1 MNIHPQRFPDLE
13 AISLADLQAPIRSD
27 FQTSDE
33 LAAIGR
39 KLAVEK
45 SAKLL
50 NFGELRF
57 PDRLD
62 SNEQALLRNHA
73 AIAMAAHDKQM
84 ITPAAEWL
92 LDHHH
97 TIKENLRQVRRD
109 LPAKFFRQLPTIPFD
124 GAAELPRTF
133 ALTWHYVAHT
143 DSVFRPQTLTGI
155 VEGFQEAE
163 MLKIGEIW
171 AIPAILRYILL
182 ENLRRLSDRVDTSRR
197 MRDEANSFADM
208 LGSGIHAGTLGEVF
222 RAHEA
227 HTRDHSF
234 AAQLLYRL
242 REDAWSTSEALVWL
256 EQKLEERQS
265 DAEEVMISEHAK
277 ISTGNLTVG
286 NIIRSL
292 RHIDDFD
299 WTAWFEV
306 ISKVDVI
313 LRKASDFAA
322 LDAPSRNHYRTA
334 IETVA
339 RRSQKTEMET
349 AELALDM
356 ARMGALAAG
365 DDRRRGNVGYYLA
378 GDGLAALKTASHYKA
393 PFSERFGRAYRA
405 SGLFALVGP
414 TLGLAAAILAIGAW
428 FLLATSLT
436 APQIATLVA
445 LFALPALEAA
455 FAFYRALVFAVVRP
469 TFLPGYEFKSGVP
482 PMARTLVVIPCL
494 IPDRDTAAA
503 LTRNLEVHYLANPD
517 REIFFALLSD
527 WRDSD
532 VEETAAD
539 TELLAFARTEIDK
552 LAEKYAEVG
561 PRRFFLLHRRPLH
574 NPSEGVWMGWE
585 RKRGKLQELNLL
597 LRGDPDTT
605 FGVPDELPV
614 DIQYVLTLDSD
625 TRLPRDSARKLI
637 GKLAHPLNAP
647 SIDPATRRVSEGYG
661 ILQPRIT
668 PSLTTGD
675 EASIFQRVFS
685 RDRGLDPYVFAVSD
699 MYQDLFGEGS
709 FTGKGLYHV
718 DSFHAALDGRIT
730 ENTVL
735 SHDLLEGSFARSAL
749 VTDVVLIED
758 FPVRYLVETSRQH
771 RWVRGDWQLLPYIL
785 GTKPGVMPLSRFKMI
800 DNLRRSATPPVWL
813 ASSVLSW
820 CLLAPAQAALWQLGL
835 IIAFYVGPIVSLFAG
850 IVPRQVGMTAESHAR
865 TLLADLIDIL
875 AQISLHVAFMA
886 HNAALMTDAIVR
898 TLTRLLYSR
907 RHLIEWKT
915 TFEISSS
922 NSGSLASYCRLMWA
936 SPAIGLACIA
946 LVLLANPQN
955 EVIASVFGLIWIGA
969 PILAWWISQTLENE
983 DHLDV
988 SEDDVA
994 KLRVLGR
1001 QTWRFFET
1009 FVTREHNFLPPD
1021 NFQEVPVPLVAHR
1034 TSPTNIG
1041 LYLLSTITARDM
1053 GWIGFGDCIQR
1064 LEEALGTV
1072 ERMEK
1077 LNGHLYNWYDT
1088 RDLRI
1093 LHPHYVSSVD
1103 SGNLAGH
1110 LIVVSSTL
1118 KEWSE
1123 ALAVHMIGDLRGI
1136 ADTARILRETLADI
1150 PDGRR
1155 NIRPLRLRLH
1165 QTLEGFDET
1174 LRSCIREPQ
1183 FGSVRATGLS
1193 NVASEIE
1200 GFARDLASE
1209 LDGESPSLLVEW
1221 ASRLHANCDAHFAD
1235 TIFDRSHYR
1244 DLQARLRILGES
1256 ARMLAFGMDFGFLL
1270 NEERRLLSIGYN
1282 GEEHA
1287 LDESCYDLLASEARL
1302 TSLFAIAKG
1311 DLPSEHWFRL
1321 GRPVAIIK
1329 GRACLVS
1336 WSGSMF
1342 EYLMPPLVMHERQGG
1357 LLNQSNNLSIDRQ
1370 IAYGKS
1376 LGLPWGVSESA
1387 FNARDRELNYQ
1398 YHNFGVPGL
1407 GLKRELGS
1415 NVVIAPYAS
1424 LLASQFKP
1432 REAVANLARLA
1443 SIGAQG
1449 TYGYYDAIDFAET
1462 RLPEGKSSAI
1472 VRNYM
1477 AHHQGMSIAAIGNV
1491 VLNGR
1496 LRDRFHS
1503 DPVIEA
1509 AELLLQERAPR
1520 EIVAVR
1526 TPDASEPKSDT
1537 AADLVAAIKYRVI
1550 EDPVRARRS
1559 VAVISNGH
1567 YSLMMTAAGSGYSR
1581 WNGLD
1586 VVRWRA
1592 DPTMDEW
1599 GSYVFL
1605 RDVRSGDWW
1614 SATPAPRPFPGEVA
1628 KAVFADEKAEFHK
1641 VAGAIE
1647 SKLECL
1653 VATESDAEG
1662 RRLTIINNDTVERL
1676 IEVTSYGEVVL
1687 SSADS
1692 DAAHPA
1698 FSKMF
1703 VKTEIGASGDVI
1715 YASRNKRNPDE
1726 PDMHVA
1732 HLVGGSAGKR
1742 RVEAETDRRAFI
1754 GRGRDLATARAFDRG
1769 ARLEGHDGFTL
1780 DPVFALRRTVRLP
1793 PGTKASVVFWTFA
1806 APSRGEIETQV
1817 ARYRHAESFD
1827 HEAALSW
1834 TRSQV
1839 QFRHLDVDPGDAALF
1854 QRIASFL
1861 VYPDTR
1867 LRQVQTP
1874 GNVVTATQAALWPL
1888 SISGD
1893 FPIFALRI
1901 DNEGDLPIVQTS
1913 FRMQEY
1919 LRSRGVIADLVIIN
1933 ERTASYAQDMQHAID
1948 FMCENARRRGLSSGP
1963 AQHIFS
1969 VRKDLMDVSSYDAL
1983 ISAGRIVLHSRN
1995 GSISEQIERLE
2006 RLSGITDG
2014 KNRHSSSSG
2023 QPAKAPRASATV
2035 APVEDLSFWNGY
2047 GGFDRAGRDYV
2058 LRLKGGTSTPQP
2070 WINVIS
2076 NGSFGFHVA
2085 AEGAG
2090 FTWSN
2095 NSRDYQLTPWSNDP
2109 VVNRPGESFYIRD
2122 LRTGSS
2128 FSPFA
2133 AIGDDAG
2140 AVHEVRHGP
2149 GYSIFKVK
2157 TDGLEIA
2164 MTQIVAE
2171 MEPAKLMRLS
2181 VTNRS
2186 GHPRSLR
2193 VYAYVEWVLGNN
2205 RARTAPYIKTWHDA
2219 VANANAL
2226 MAQNPFSIENPKRTA
2241 FLAASRKL
2249 QSYTAARAEFL
2260 GSGTGTFAPFA
2271 VTEGLTLSNSLETAG
2286 DPCAAVA
2293 IDLVI
2298 QDGESAETLFLLGD
2312 VETAALAGPLIERL
2326 TGAGFDAEF
2335 EKTRVQWESFLG
2347 TLQVSTPDEAFDR
2360 MVNTWLPYQNLACRI
2375 RARSAFYQ
2383 ASGAFGFRDQLQDT
2397 LALMLQDPGLARAQ
2411 ILNAA
2416 SRQFPEGDVQHWWLP
2431 RSGAGVR
2438 TLISDDVVW
2447 LAYATA
2453 HYISVT
2459 GDRAI
2464 LDEQLGFLIGLEL
2477 GEKHESFQ
2485 QPVISENRSTLY
2497 DHCVRAL
2504 DLAISRTGGHGLSL
2518 ILGGDWNDGMN
2529 RVGIAGKGEST
2540 WLSWFL
2546 ISALKAMS
2554 PHAEERGDR
2563 LRAAAWAVHA
2573 QSLKAAIE
2581 TNAWDGDWYRRGY
2594 FDDGSPLGSS
2604 ESDECCIDSIAQ
2616 SWSVLSGAADASR
2629 AQKAMD
2635 SVKARLIDPEAGI
2648 VRLFTPPFEHSEQDP
2663 GYIKSYPPGVRENG
2677 GQYTHAAIWVAYA
2690 FARMGRADDAYQVFS
2705 MLNPVNHALSKED
2718 ADTYRVEPYVVAADI
2733 YGAGDRTG
2741 RGGWTWYT
2749 GSAGWLYRTAVEAI
2763 LGIRREG
2770 DRLRIDPSLPSAW
2783 PGFRARLVQDGTAYD
2798 IEVSR
2803 DQSGKPVIHIDGH
2816 LVENG
2821 VFPMRGTS
2829 QIAPTPAPSA

>member
-1 MNIHPQRFPDLE
+1 MNIHPQKM
-13 AISLADLQAPIRSD
+13 ADLASAPLSDQKAPIRSD

-39 KLAVEK
+39 RLAVEK
-45 SAKLL
+45 SASLQ

-62 SNEQALLRNHA
+62 SNEQALRRNHA
-73 AIAMAAHDKQM
+73 AIAGAAHKKQT

-109 LPAKFFRQLPTIPFD
+109 LPAKFFRQLPTIPVN
-124 GAAELPRTF
+124 GVTELPRTF

-143 DSVFRPQTLTGI
+143 DSAFRAQTLTGI
-155 VEGFQEAE
+155 VEGFQEVE
-163 MLKIGEIW
+163 MLTIGEIW
-171 AIPAILRYILL
+171 AIPAILRYVLL

-197 MRDEANSFADM
+197 MRDEANILADF
-208 LGSGIHAGTLGEVF
+208 LISNTNAGTLGPIF
-222 RAHEA
+222 SSHERR
-227 HTRDHSF
+227 TEDRSF
-234 AAQLLYRL
+234 VAQLLYRL
-242 REDAWSTSEALVWL
+242 REDTGSTSEALTWL
-256 EQKLEERQS
+256 EQKLEDRQS

-299 WTAWFEV
+299 WTAWFEE
-306 ISKVDVI
+306 ISKVDVT
-313 LRKASDFAA
+313 LREGSDFAA

-334 IETVA
+334 IEAIA
-339 RRSQKTEMET
+339 RRSLKTEMET

-356 ARMGALAAG
+356 ARKGALAAN
-365 DDRRRGNVGYYLA
+365 DDPRRGNVGYYLA
-378 GDGLAALKTASHYKA
+378 GDGLAELKRAANYKA
-393 PFSERFGRAYRA
+393 PVSERFGRAYRA
-405 SGLFALVGP
+405 SGLWALVAP
-414 TLGLAAAILAIGAW
+414 TLGLAAMILGLGAW
-428 FLLATSLT
+428 FLLATPLSTVQFAL
-436 APQIATLVA
+436 LLA

-455 FAFYRALVFAVVRP
+455 SAFYRALVFGIVQPA
-469 TFLPGYEFKSGVP
+469 FLPGYEFKSGVP
-482 PMARTLVVIPCL
+482 PTGRTLVVIPCL
-494 IPDRDTAAA
+494 IPDQDTVAA
-503 LTRNLEVHYLANPD
+503 LARNLEVHYLANPD
-517 REIFFALLSD
+517 QHIFFALLSD
-527 WRDSD
+527 WGDSD
-532 VEETAAD
+532 VEEAATD
-539 TELLAFARTEIDK
+539 SELLAFARTEIDT
-552 LAEKYAEVG
+552 LAEKYAAVG

-605 FGVPDELPV
+605 FGMPDELPA

-647 SIDPATRRVSEGYG
+647 SIDPATRRVREGYG

-718 DSFHAALDGRIT
+718 DAFHAALDGRIT

-758 FPVRYLVETSRQH
+758 FPVRYSVEAARQH

-785 GTKPGVMPLSRFKMI
+785 GIKPGVTPLSRFKMI

-813 ASSVLSW
+813 ASSLLSW
-820 CLLAPAQAALWQLGL
+820 CLLQPAQAVLWQLGL
-835 IIAFYVGPIVSLFAG
+835 IVAFYVGPIVSLFAG
-850 IVPRQVGMTAESHAR
+850 IVPRQVGVTPESHAR
-865 TLLADLIDIL
+865 TLLSDLIDIL
-875 AQISLHVAFMA
+875 AQISLHIAFMA
-886 HNAALMTDAIVR
+886 YNAALMGDAIVR
-898 TLTRLLYSR
+898 TLSRLLYSR
-907 RHLIEWKT
+907 KRLIEWKT
-915 TFEISSS
+915 TSEISST
-922 NSGSLASYCRLMWA
+922 NPGSLVHYYRLMWA
-936 SPAIGLACIA
+936 SPAIGIASLA
-946 LVLLANPQN
+946 LVLAANPQN
-955 EVIASVFGLIWIGA
+955 AVIAAVFGAVWLGA
-969 PILAWWISQTLENE
+969 PGLAWWISQTLENE
-983 DHLDV
+983 DRLDV
-988 SEDDVA
+988 SDDDVA
-994 KLRVLGR
+994 TLRALAR
-1001 QTWRFFET
+1001 RTWRFFET
-1009 FVTREHNFLPPD
+1009 FVTPESNFLPPD
-1021 NFQEVPVPLVAHR
+1021 NFQEVPAPLLAHR

-1041 LYLLSTITARDM
+1041 LYMLSTITARDM
-1053 GWIGFGDCIQR
+1053 GWIGIGDCAQR
-1064 LEEALGTV
+1064 LEDTLGTV

-1077 LNGHLYNWYDT
+1077 FRGHLYNWYDT
-1088 RDLRI
+1088 KDLRV
-1093 LHPHYVSSVD
+1093 LHPHYVSAVD

-1118 KEWSE
+1118 KAWSE
-1123 ALAVHMIGDLRGI
+1123 ALAVHLIGDVRGI
-1136 ADTARILRETLADI
+1136 GDSARIVRETLASL
-1150 PDGRR
+1150 PESRR
-1155 NIRPLRLRLH
+1155 NVRPLRRRLDNSL
-1165 QTLEGFDET
+1165 QRFEDT
-1174 LRSCIREPQ
+1174 LRSCLDEPQ
-1183 FGSVRATGLS
+1183 LTSVGAIGLATA
-1193 NVASEIE
+1193 ASEIE
-1200 GFARDLASE
+1200 ALARDLDRE
-1209 LDGESPSLLVEW
+1209 IGGESPSLLVEW
-1221 ASRLHANCDAHFAD
+1221 ASRLQADCDAHCAD
-1235 TIFDRSHYR
+1235 ALFDRSHYR
-1244 DLQARLRILGES
+1244 ALQARLGSLGER
-1256 ARMLAFGMDFGFLL
+1256 ARALAFDMDFGFLI
-1270 NEERRLLSIGYN
+1270 NTERRLLSIGYN

-1311 DLPSEHWFRL
+1311 DVPSEHWFRL
-1321 GRPVAIIK
+1321 GRPVTIIR
-1329 GRACLVS
+1329 GQACLVS

-1370 IAYGKS
+1370 VAYGNS

-1387 FNARDRELNYQ
+1387 FNARDREFNYQ

-1415 NVVIAPYAS
+1415 NVVISPYAS
-1424 LLASQFKP
+1424 LLASQFRP
-1432 REAVANLARLA
+1432 REAVANLSRLA
-1443 SIGAQG
+1443 SIGALG
-1449 TYGYYDAIDFAET
+1449 SYGYYDAVDFAEA
-1462 RLPEGKSSAI
+1462 RLPEGQSSAV

-1520 EIVAVR
+1520 EIVPVR
-1526 TPDASEPKSDT
+1526 TPDATEPKSDT
-1537 AADLVAAIKYRVI
+1537 GADLVAAVKYRVI
-1550 EDPVRARRS
+1550 EDPLGAKRS

-1567 YSLMMTAAGSGYSR
+1567 YSLMVTAAGSGYSR

-1586 VVRWRA
+1586 VTRWRA
-1592 DPTMDEW
+1592 DPTIDEW
-1599 GSYVFL
+1599 GSFLFL

-1614 SATPAPRPFPGEVA
+1614 SATPGPRPFAGETA
-1628 KAVFADEKAEFHK
+1628 RAVFADEKAEFHK

-1653 VATESDAEG
+1653 VATETDAEG
-1662 RRLTIINNDTVERL
+1662 RRLTIINNDTIERL
-1676 IEVTSYGEVVL
+1676 IEVTSYGELVL

-1692 DAAHPA
+1692 DVAHPA

-1703 VKTEIGASGDVI
+1703 VKTEIGTSGDVI
-1715 YASRNKRNPDE
+1715 YASRNKRNHDE
-1726 PDMHVA
+1726 PDIHCA
-1732 HLVGGSAGKR
+1732 HLVSGSGGR
-1742 RVEAETDRRAFI
+1742 TRVEAETDRRAFI
-1754 GRGRDLATARAFDRG
+1754 GRGRDLATARAFDKG
-1769 ARLEGHDGFTL
+1769 TRLGGHDGFTL
-1780 DPVFALRRTVRLP
+1780 DPIFALRRTVRLP
-1793 PGTKASVVFWTFA
+1793 PGMKASVVFWTFA
-1806 APSRGEIETQV
+1806 APSRADIETQV

-1839 QFRHLDVDPGDAALF
+1839 QFRHLDLGQGDASLF

-1861 VYPDTR
+1861 IYPDTS
-1867 LRQVQTP
+1867 LRQAQTP

-1901 DNEGDLPIVQTS
+1901 DNETDLPIVQTS

-1969 VRKDLMDVSSYDAL
+1969 VRKDLMEGTVYDAL
-1983 ISAGRIVLHSRN
+1983 ISAGRIVLHTRN

-2006 RLSGITDG
+2006 RLSGIEEG
-2014 KNRHSSSSG
+2014 EKRQPSSSG
-2023 QPAKAPRASATV
+2023 HTAAVRAPDASLIPA
-2035 APVEDLSFWNGY
+2035 EDLAFWNGY
-2047 GGFDRAGRDYV
+2047 GGFDRVGRDYV

-2076 NGSFGFHVA
+2076 NGSFGFHVD

-2095 NSRDYQLTPWSNDP
+2095 NSRDYQLTPWTNDP
-2109 VVNRPGESFYIRD
+2109 VINRPGESFYIRD
-2122 LRTGSS
+2122 LRTGRSS
-2128 FSPFA
+2128 SPFA
-2133 AIGDDAG
+2133 AIGRDPDTI
-2140 AVHEVRHGP
+2140 HEVRHGP
-2149 GYSIFKVK
+2149 GYSVFKAK

-2164 MTQIVAE
+2164 MTQIVAQD
-2171 MEPAKLMRLS
+2171 EPAKLMRLS

-2186 GHPRSLR
+2186 GLPRSLR
-2193 VYAYVEWVLGNN
+2193 LYAYVEWVLGNN
-2205 RARTAPYIKTWHDA
+2205 RARTAPFIKTWHDA
-2219 VANANAL
+2219 AANAL
-2226 MAQNPFSIENPKRTA
+2226 MAQNPFSIENSTRTA
-2241 FLAASRKL
+2241 FLSASRNF
-2249 QSYTAARAEFL
+2249 QSYTSARAEFL
-2260 GSGTGTFAPFA
+2260 GSDTDTFAPFA
-2271 VTEGLTLSNSLETAG
+2271 VTQGMALSNSLDTAG
-2286 DPCAAVA
+2286 DPCAVVA
-2293 IDLVI
+2293 IDLVV
-2298 QDGESAETLFLLGD
+2298 QDGESADTVFLLGD
-2312 VETAALAGPLIERL
+2312 VETAALAGPLIAKL
-2326 TGAGFDAEF
+2326 TAAGFDPEF
-2335 EKTRVQWESFLG
+2335 EKTRGQWESFLG

-2397 LALMLQDPGLARAQ
+2397 LALMLHDPGLARAQ

-2447 LAYATA
+2447 LAYAA
-2453 HYISVT
+2453 AQYISTT
-2459 GDRAI
+2459 GDIAI
-2464 LDEQLGFLIGLEL
+2464 LDEELGFLKGPEL
-2477 GEKHESFQ
+2477 GEKHECFFQ
-2485 QPVISENRSTLY
+2485 PEISEERSTLY
-2497 DHCVRAL
+2497 DHCARAL

-2529 RVGIAGKGEST
+2529 RVGIEGKGEST

-2546 ISALKAMS
+2546 ISALQAMTPLAQS
-2554 PHAEERGDR
+2554 RGDQT
-2563 LRAAAWAVHA
+2563 RATAWQAHGHALKTAVEA
-2573 QSLKAAIE
+2573 S
-2581 TNAWDGDWYRRGY
+2581 AWDGGWYRRGY
-2594 FDDGSPLGSS
+2594 FDDGSPLGSF

-2616 SWSVLSGAADASR
+2616 SWSVLSGAGDPSR
-2629 AQKAMD
+2629 AQQAMD
-2635 SVKARLIDPEAGI
+2635 SVKARLIDTEAGI
-2648 VRLFTPPFEHSEQDP
+2648 VRLFTPPFEHSDKDP
-2663 GYIKSYPPGVRENG
+2663 GYVKSYPPGVRENG

-2690 FARMGRADDAYQVFS
+2690 LAKMERSDDAYQVFS
-2705 MLNPVNHALSKED
+2705 MLNPINHALSKED
-2718 ADTYRVEPYVVAADI
+2718 ADVYRVEPYVVAADI

-2763 LGIRREG
+2763 LGIRRQG
-2770 DRLRIDPSLPSAW
+2770 DQLRIAPSIPSHW
-2783 PGFRARLVQDGTAYD
+2783 PGFTARLMQDGMAYE
-2798 IEVSR
+2798 IEVLR
-2803 DQSGKPVIHIDGH
+2803 DQTSGLAIRVNGE

-2821 VFPMRGTS
+2821 LHTLREASDVP
-2829 QIAPTPAPSA
+2829 PTQA